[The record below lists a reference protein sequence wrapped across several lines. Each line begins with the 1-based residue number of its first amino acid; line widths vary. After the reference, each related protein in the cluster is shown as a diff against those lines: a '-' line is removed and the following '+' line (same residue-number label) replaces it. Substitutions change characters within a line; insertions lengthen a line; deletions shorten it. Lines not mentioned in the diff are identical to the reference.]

1 MHISRRQR
9 GNSQGKSCAR
19 CGFPLSGL
27 PGRPRCPA
35 GTDLSPSGEGVIR
48 QEAAGQEL
56 GARRC
61 EPRQEREPDM
71 IHDHGRPPDGPSYWT
86 EQCLVTRPDDPP
98 KRPPWP
104 PGVVVRRYP
113 VSAFVVL
120 VFALTGLLAVLP
132 IPPGVYGP
140 LENIVGAAVPAF
152 IVTGVVAGRAGVL
165 DLARRSLRWRVP
177 LRWYA
182 LALLALPAA
191 VLIIA
196 VPLYGLDPV
205 RALVQNWPALF
216 TSYLPTLAF
225 MIVLNNVAEETGWT
239 GFLFSRLQQRHRP
252 VYAALLSAIPFWC
265 WHLLSFTHDEG
276 SWLGGLA
283 LAGFLLLPL
292 VATRFVTGWLYNA
305 SGASVLIAGLFHA
318 THNAT
323 VNPTGFAVAVLHL
336 PQGEIIYVLA
346 ALVTLAAVAITIA
359 THGRLGARSRLG
371 STIGTPA
378 DSRLRRNSMRPG
390 SLSAVSAAAASVE
403 GGEGRVD

>member
-1 MHISRRQR
+1 MAEHH
-9 GNSQGKSCAR
+9 
-19 CGFPLSGL
+19 
-27 PGRPRCPA
+27 PA
-35 GTDLSPSGEGVIR
+35 V
-48 QEAAGQEL
+48 
-56 GARRC
+56 
-61 EPRQEREPDM
+61 
-71 IHDHGRPPDGPSYWT
+71 H
-86 EQCLVTRPDDPP
+86 PDDAPH
-98 KRPPWP
+98 RPPWP
-104 PGVVVRRYP
+104 PSVAVRRYP
-113 VSAFVVL
+113 ISAFIVL
-120 VFALTGLLAVLP
+120 VFTLTGLLAVLP

-196 VPLYGLDPV
+196 IPLYGLDPV
-205 RALVQNWPALF
+205 RSLAQNWPALF
-216 TSYLPTLAF
+216 TSYVPTLAF

-239 GFLFSRLQQRHRP
+239 GFLFAGLQHRHRP
-252 VYAALLSAIPFWC
+252 VHAALLSAIPFWC

-276 SWLGGLA
+276 SLLSGLA

-336 PQGEIIYVLA
+336 PQGEILYVLA

-359 THGRLGARSRLG
+359 TQGRLG
-371 STIGTPA
+371 TPA
-378 DSRLRRNSMRPG
+378 SPTG
-390 SLSAVSAAAASVE
+390 TAQGAADAPPAATIQS
-403 GGEGRVD
+403 